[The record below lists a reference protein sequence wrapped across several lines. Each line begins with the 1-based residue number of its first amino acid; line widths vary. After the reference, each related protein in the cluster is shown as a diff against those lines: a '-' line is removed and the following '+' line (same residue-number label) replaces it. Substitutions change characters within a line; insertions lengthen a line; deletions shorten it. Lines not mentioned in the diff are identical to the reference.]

1 MIFAAPEEIKEILKN
16 FAEVMSGLMIDQYQQ
31 QIAELDLTLP
41 QAQVLRA
48 LRRGPCPTGRL
59 AAEMRIS
66 APAITQLTN
75 RLLHKELIRRHAA
88 ADDRRCVMVT
98 LSIRGER
105 LINQFCQRRCDILNG
120 ALAHLS
126 DAEKARV
133 VEAFGKVV
141 EALESY
147 EVKSMGEGL
156 SESHFRSG

>member
-1 MIFAAPEEIKEILKN
+1 
-16 FAEVMSGLMIDQYQQ
+16 
-31 QIAELDLTLP
+31 
-41 QAQVLRA
+41 
-48 LRRGPCPTGRL
+48 
-59 AAEMRIS
+59 MRIS
-66 APAITQLTN
+66 APAMTQLTN
-75 RLLHKELIRRHAA
+75 CLLHKGLIRPHAA
-88 ADDRRCVMVT
+88 AEDRCCVMVT

-147 EVKSMGEGL
+147 EVKSIGEGP
-156 SESHFRSG
+156 SQKAFS